1 MSERRDKIPEP
12 TIARLPS
19 YFRCLVELQEAD
31 QEIVSSEE
39 LASLAG
45 VKASQFRK
53 DLSHFGE
60 FGIQGLGYP
69 VADLLDRIAAIMQL
83 DQDHD
88 VVLVGAGNLGSAL
101 ANFPGFSRWGFRIV
115 RIYDQAPEKIGKR
128 LHGVTIRDVADL
140 PCPLGLKLGIL
151 AVPPSGAR
159 TVAKL
164 LIDSGVEALLN
175 FTGSNLGHPDS
186 VVVRNV
192 DMTHELAI
200 LAYHLTGP
208 LSREDERPAR

>member
-19 YFRCLVELQEAD
+19 YFRCLVELQEAN
-31 QEIVSSEE
+31 QEVVSSEE

-60 FGIQGLGYP
+60 FGVQGLGY
-69 VADLLDRIAAIMQL
+69 VVEDLLDRIAAIMQL

-88 VVLVGAGNLGSAL
+88 VVLVGAGNLGAAL
-101 ANFPGFSRWGFRIV
+101 ANFPGFKRWGFKIV
-115 RIYDQAPEKIGKR
+115 RIYDQDPEKIGMS
-128 LHGVTIRDVADL
+128 LHGVTVRDIAEL
-140 PCPLGLKLGIL
+140 PCPLDVKLGII
-151 AVPPSGAR
+151 AVPASGAR
-159 TVAKL
+159 DVASL
-164 LIDSGVEALLN
+164 LIGSGVEALLN
-175 FTGSNLGHPDS
+175 FTGTTLVHPEK
-186 VVVRNV
+186 VAVRNV

-200 LAYHLTGP
+200 LAYHLSGP
-208 LSREDERPAR
+208 LEKTVDGSR

>member
-1 MSERRDKIPEP
+1 MSERNKIPEP

-19 YFRCLVELQEAD
+19 YFRCLVELREAD
-31 QEIVSSEE
+31 QEVVSSEE

-60 FGIQGLGYP
+60 FGIQGLGYR
-69 VADLLDRIAAIMQL
+69 VQDLLDRIASIMQL

-101 ANFPGFSRWGFRIV
+101 ANFPGFHRWGFRIV
-115 RIYDQAPEKIGKR
+115 QIYDKDHRKVGKK
-128 LHGVTIRDVADL
+128 LHGIEVRDVAEL
-140 PCPLGLKLGIL
+140 PRPLGVKLGIV

-159 TVAKL
+159 KVAEL

-175 FTGSNLGHPDS
+175 FTGMTLTHPKE
-186 VVVRNV
+186 VAVRNV

-200 LAYHLTGP
+200 LAYHLSGP
-208 LSREDERPAR
+208 LET

>member
-19 YFRCLVELQEAD
+19 YFRCLVELREAD
-31 QEIVSSEE
+31 QEVVSSEE

-60 FGIQGLGYP
+60 FGIQGLGYR
-69 VADLLDRIAAIMQL
+69 VEDLLDRIATIMQL
-83 DQDHD
+83 DQEHD

-101 ANFPGFSRWGFRIV
+101 SGFPGFERWGFRIV
-115 RIYDQAPEKIGKR
+115 HIYDQDPRKIGQK
-128 LHGVTIRDVADL
+128 LHGVTVRDVAEL
-140 PCPLGLKLGIL
+140 PRPLGVKLGIV

-159 TVAKL
+159 EVVRL
-164 LIDSGVEALLN
+164 LVDSGVTAILN
-175 FTGSNLGHPDS
+175 FTGATFSHPKE
-186 VVVRNV
+186 VTVRNV

-200 LAYHLTGP
+200 LAYHISGP
-208 LSREDERPAR
+208 LAE